1 LKIFRIILQII
12 GAILLLYVIYKL
24 IILISA
30 IVASTFYPTGG
41 KDPTDLL
48 LNSWQDLLIFSGAL
62 LIIRLG
68 KQDEIDR
75 KAAENVYQGL
85 KEDKRMQY

>member
-1 LKIFRIILQII
+1 MKIFRIILQII

-41 KDPTDLL
+41 KDPIDLL

-68 KQDEIDR
+68 KEDEIDR

>member
-1 LKIFRIILQII
+1 MKIFRIILQII

-30 IVASTFYPTGG
+30 IVASTFYPSSG
-41 KDPTDLL
+41 KDPFDLL

-85 KEDKRMQY
+85 RDDKRMQF